1 MSDAP
6 DRSDQMNYVIF
17 GNSEA
22 DPITDLSANATLNWE
37 SGRSDESVG
46 NGFKY
51 SVADAYIC
59 TYVEAEPEPPVD
71 TEGIR
76 GEAVA
81 GEGGARDDA
90 ASAEPAKPIP
100 ALPGFGLAIIAGLIL
115 LLGGRATRR

>member
-1 MSDAP
+1 
-6 DRSDQMNYVIF
+6 MNYVIF

-59 TYVEAEPEPPVD
+59 TYVEAEPEPRWIPKEYAEKLLPVK
-71 TEGIR
+71 
-76 GEAVA
+76 AVLA
-81 GEGGARDDA
+81 MMQPVQSPR
-90 ASAEPAKPIP
+90 SPSPP
-100 ALPGFGLAIIAGLIL
+100 CLALVWPS
-115 LLGGRATRR
+115 